1 MGQADLAI
9 PRCTFYPG
17 GIRPYQVLLR
27 LPRGRI
33 YTAPHV
39 QEYHVHLDSECESHP
54 AFYTLAVQSALRNLG

>member
-33 YTAPHV
+33 YIALHV
-39 QEYHVHLDSECESHP
+39 QENNLCTLTRNVSHTSRLTP
-54 AFYTLAVQSALRNLG
+54 